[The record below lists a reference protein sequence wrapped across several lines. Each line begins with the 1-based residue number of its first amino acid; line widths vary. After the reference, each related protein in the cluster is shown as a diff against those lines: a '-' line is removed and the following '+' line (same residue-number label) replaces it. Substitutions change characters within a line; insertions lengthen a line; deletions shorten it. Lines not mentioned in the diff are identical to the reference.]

1 MKNAGLFVI
10 LIFRRKVFEK
20 STCFLLAGLLSDVDK
35 DLGRKYFAEM
45 KQAGYFE
52 NVDIYGRGSGQ
63 VFTHAEGYS
72 LMKAYS
78 IYGDDIGKNVT
89 IYCDRPT
96 CGICQNN
103 LQYFKEYFGLEKLT
117 VKNKNGNIFEF

>member
-1 MKNAGLFVI
+1 
-10 LIFRRKVFEK
+10 
-20 STCFLLAGLLSDVDK
+20 
-35 DLGRKYFAEM
+35 M
-45 KQAGYFE
+45 KQAGYFD
-52 NVDIYGRGSGQ
+52 NVDIYGRGNGQ
-63 VFTHAEGYS
+63 VFTHAEAYS

-78 IYGDDIGKNVT
+78 IYGNGIGKTVI

-103 LQYFKEYFGLEKLT
+103 LQYFKEFLGLEKLI